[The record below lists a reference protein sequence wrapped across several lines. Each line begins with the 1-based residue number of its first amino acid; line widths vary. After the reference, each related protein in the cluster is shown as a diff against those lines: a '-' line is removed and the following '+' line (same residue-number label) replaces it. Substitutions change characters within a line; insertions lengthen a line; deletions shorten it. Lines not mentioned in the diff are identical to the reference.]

1 MKRLIPP
8 LLLLMVSSCI
18 SLDKAIQVATK
29 SESHAEAT
37 QQALND
43 KHRLVVA
50 ENCSQLYPVAESEVI
65 PGKEEV
71 AEETVEDTP
80 VTVPCKDSKGQSIK
94 EVVCPP
100 AKTTIRTVTRT
111 DTIRVRD
118 TAKEASLLLREERVK
133 EELLREKKAHLL
145 TMEERDK
152 YKKQRNTLLYI
163 VGIAVVLVVLAGL
176 RRLRIV

>member
-1 MKRLIPP
+1 MKRLLPP
-8 LLLLMVSSCI
+8 LLLLLVSSCI
-18 SLDKAIQVATK
+18 SLDKAIRVATK

-50 ENCSQLYPVAESEVI
+50 ENCATLYPIAESEVI
-65 PGKEEV
+65 PGKEQV

-80 VTVPCKDSKGQSIK
+80 VTVPCEDSKGQPVK
-94 EVVCPP
+94 AVTCPP

-111 DTIRVRD
+111 DTIKVRD

-133 EELLREKKAHLL
+133 EELLAEKKAHLG
-145 TMEERDK
+145 TMEERSK
-152 YKKQRNTLLYI
+152 YKKQRNQAYIGLL
-163 VGIAVVLVVLAGL
+163 VLGIFLAGL
-176 RRLRIV
+176 FYLRVIR